1 MVELLICNQQVGG
14 SSPSGGSKLSIEMN
28 GKSPEDH
35 LDYMFTLDEV
45 AVEKVEKPKTLYIC
59 EWDNIH
65 GDSTHF
71 R

>member
-1 MVELLICNQQVGG
+1 
-14 SSPSGGSKLSIEMN
+14 MN

-35 LDYMFTLDEV
+35 LDYMFTLDKEV
-45 AVEKVEKPKTLYIC
+45 IEQVQNLNAPYVC

>member
-1 MVELLICNQQVGG
+1 
-14 SSPSGGSKLSIEMN
+14 MN
-28 GKSPEDH
+28 VNSPEDH

-45 AVEKVEKPKTLYIC
+45 VVEKVEKPKTLFVC

>member
-14 SSPSGGSKLSIEMN
+14 SSPSGGSKLLIEMN

-35 LDYMFTLDEV
+35 LDYMFTLDKEV
-45 AVEKVEKPKTLYIC
+45 LEQVQNPNTPYVC

>member
-1 MVELLICNQQVGG
+1 
-14 SSPSGGSKLSIEMN
+14 MN
-28 GKSPEDH
+28 TKSPEDH

-45 AVEKVEKPKTLYIC
+45 VVEKVEKPNTPFVC

-65 GDSTHF
+65 GDITNF